1 VKEAMREEDVW
12 DPGAQEADPRA
23 TYELARASRDHG
35 DRLLAQ
41 GLDTIDALVPIS
53 LGLAFKVDRHGLM
66 NGVMVGVGG
75 GGDPADAG
83 RLVERLRRLEPIDP
97 FSPRRAEASGASLLS
112 AADMGGKDRIASSL
126 YGRHLRR
133 HGYGAPL
140 ALYLRTEG
148 RRVTAGLMLFRT
160 ARGAAYDTPTVR
172 LLAQLRPVLEHALRF
187 TTRRRP
193 TRTPADHA
201 RGANLTPREADVAR
215 LVGQGATNAAI
226 AHALGMSEATVKT
239 HLTRV
244 YTKLRIR
251 SRTQLAVLL
260 GRCG

>member
-1 VKEAMREEDVW
+1 MREEDVR
-12 DPGAQEADPRA
+12 DPGARRPDPRA
-23 TYELARASRDHG
+23 TYELARASRDHA

-53 LGLAFKVDRHGLM
+53 LGLAFKVDGHGLM
-66 NGVMVGVGG
+66 DSVMVGVDHD
-75 GGDPADAG
+75 GDPADAG

-148 RRVTAGLMLFRT
+148 RVTAGLMLFRT
-160 ARGAAYDTPTVR
+160 AREAAYDTPTVR

-187 TTRRRP
+187 TTRRLP
-193 TRTPADHA
+193 ARTPADHA

-215 LVGQGATNAAI
+215 LVGEGATNAAI
-226 AHALGMSEATVKT
+226 ANALGMSEATVKT
-239 HLTRV
+239 HLTKV

>member
-1 VKEAMREEDVW
+1 VQEARRAARREEEVQ
-12 DPGAQEADPRA
+12 DPGARDRDPHA

-41 GLDTIDALVPIS
+41 GLHTIDALVPFS
-53 LGLAFKVDRHGLM
+53 LGLAFKVDGDGLM
-66 NGVMVGVGG
+66 DSVMVG
-75 GGDPADAG
+75 GGDPAAAG
-83 RLVERLRRLEPIDP
+83 QLVERLRRLEPIDP

-140 ALYLRTEG
+140 ALYLRREG
-148 RRVTAGLMLFRT
+148 RVTAGLMLFRT
-160 ARGAAYDTPTVR
+160 AREAAYDTPTVR
-172 LLAQLRPVLEHALRF
+172 LLAHLRPVLEHALLF

-193 TRTPADHA
+193 ARTRTDLAC
-201 RGANLTPREADVAR
+201 GAALTPREADVAR
-215 LVGQGATNAAI
+215 LVGEGATNAAI
-226 AHALGMSEATVKT
+226 ASALGMSEATVKT
-239 HLTRV
+239 HLTKV

-260 GRCG
+260 RRSD